1 METTEIIGTAL
12 FAIGL
17 LAATAQMAFGWG
29 QIIGQRRERQLADR
43 RVQGILD
50 HENTRR
56 PKSAK
61 SKRKAERR
69 TRVGSISFPSLEVRA

>member
-1 METTEIIGTAL
+1 METTELIGVTL
-12 FAIGL
+12 FALGL

-50 HENTRR
+50 HENARR

-61 SKRKAERR
+61 SKRKAARR